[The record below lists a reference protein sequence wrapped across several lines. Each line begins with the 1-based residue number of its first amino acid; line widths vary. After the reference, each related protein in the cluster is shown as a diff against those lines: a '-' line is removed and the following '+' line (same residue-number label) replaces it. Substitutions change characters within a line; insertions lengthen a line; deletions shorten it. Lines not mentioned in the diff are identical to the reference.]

1 MALEQEEDGIG
12 SIKLVLSD
20 VIFAKLLFPIT
31 APVGS
36 ENVDWFIISGSEFW
50 RRNILLNSESESG
63 DFFDC
68 NLFFNVE

>member
-1 MALEQEEDGIG
+1 MALEQDEDGIG

-20 VIFAKLLFPIT
+20 EIFAKLLFPIT
-31 APVGS
+31 PPVGS
-36 ENVDWFIISGSEFW
+36 ENVDWFIISGSEFC